1 MGKVHEGLGLMLE
14 RLCLIDSVATLYF
27 STTYVQVDLPLKMCL
42 SRQPLIV
49 MLSCLDCSV
58 YICCSMICQNDKK
71 THLAAD
77 EKTYV

>member
-42 SRQPLIV
+42 
-49 MLSCLDCSV
+49 DCSV